1 MGFLVLGIQHLKSP
15 GRSSRSLRTMADSY
29 LDRRYITLN
38 LSETDIA
45 SLNKRDEDV
54 EPHSWDELKRIIGIA
69 SWLGLGVGKRTD
81 QCDT

>member
-1 MGFLVLGIQHLKSP
+1 
-15 GRSSRSLRTMADSY
+15 MADSY
-29 LDRRYITLN
+29 LDRQSITLN

-69 SWLGLGVGKRTD
+69 SG
-81 QCDT
+81 